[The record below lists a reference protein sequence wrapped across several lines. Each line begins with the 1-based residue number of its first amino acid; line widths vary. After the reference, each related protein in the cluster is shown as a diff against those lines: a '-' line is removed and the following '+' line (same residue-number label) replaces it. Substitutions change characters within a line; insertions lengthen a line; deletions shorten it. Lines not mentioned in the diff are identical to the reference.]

1 MDEEKKGLSRR
12 DLLRQWDKEKNPE
25 GMSQESYT
33 RPEFFVRKEAEPVK
47 EPPKDDFS
55 RRDFLKAATVTAATA
70 AVAGST
76 TPLLAAPPVSR
87 QEVVAAIGDTIIPS
101 DPGDPGY
108 KDLEPHKITEEVLKA
123 LPGVSDADWELFN
136 EAAKSKFGGKTFLEL
151 AEPQRAQYLQQIVDG
166 SAVSDSKQ
174 MDTLKRVFRNTR
186 RRIVTLYYSNFP
198 ENQWPRD
205 KNGMPILK
213 QGDLHQITNPNT
225 KALVTGWDQS
235 GFFGPL
241 TWEEEE
247 RRRNLM
253 KKIHWHENW
262 SPFDYQ
268 PEKLKK
274 A

>member
-1 MDEEKKGLSRR
+1 M
-12 DLLRQWDKEKNPE
+12 
-25 GMSQESYT
+25 ESDN
-33 RPEFFVRKEAEPVK
+33 V
-47 EPPKDDFS
+47 S
-55 RRDFLKAATVTAATA
+55 RRDFLKTVAVGTAGV
-70 AVAGST
+70 AVAGTIAPAS
-76 TPLLAAPPVSR
+76 AAPVADR
-87 QEVVAAIGDTIIPS
+87 KTIVAALGDTIIPS

-108 KDLEPHKITEEVLKA
+108 KDLESYGITDEVLKA
-123 LPGVSDADWELFN
+123 LPGVSDADAQLFN
-136 EAAKSKFGGKTFLEL
+136 EKSKDTFPGKTFLEL
-151 AEPQRAQYLQQIVDG
+151 SGAQREDYLRSIIAG
-166 SAVSDSKQ
+166 NAASDPKELE
-174 MDTLKRVFRNTR
+174 TLRRVFRNTR
-186 RRIVTLYYSNFP
+186 RRVVTLYYSNFP

-213 QGDLHQITNPNT
+213 PGDLHQITNPNT
-225 KALVTGWDQS
+225 KELVTGWDQA

-268 PEKLKK
+268 PEKPRK